1 MNFQL
6 EKPAAVVKAGESHRG
21 LNWALELLVFVLVFV
36 VSSIAETLVILPIA
50 LGMLLSD
57 TDFRAALAA
66 GNPQGIIDASV
77 QVGTAD
83 ISMICSLFATIGM
96 ILIVILFCKLIQKRK
111 LDTLGFMQR
120 GAVKEY
126 LFGAAAGFIA
136 FSAAVLICVLT
147 GSLQLNGFSSAFGV
161 GIFLLFLFGFMVQ
174 GMAEEVMCRGYLMV
188 SIGRRYPMWV
198 AAVLNALIFAALHLA
213 NSGIS
218 ALAFVNLTL
227 FGIFA
232 SVYFIKR
239 GNIWGI
245 AAFHSVWNLV
255 QGNFYGIRVSGM
267 ETSCTVFESTS
278 VAGRDIVNGGA
289 FGLEGGLAVTAVL
302 VAGILL
308 LLRFGKTCHS
318 DF

>member
-6 EKPAAVVKAGESHRG
+6 EKPAPVARAAESHRG
-21 LNWALELLVFVLVFV
+21 LNWVLELLVFVLVFI
-36 VSSIAETLVILPIA
+36 VSAIAETLVVLPIE
-50 LGMLLSD
+50 LGMLLSN
-57 TDFRAALAA
+57 TDFRAALVT
-66 GNPQGIIDASV
+66 GDIQQIINISA
-77 QVGTAD
+77 QIGTAD
-83 ISMICSLFATIGM
+83 TSMVCSLFATLGI

-111 LDTLGFMQR
+111 LDTLGFMRR

-136 FSAAVLICVLT
+136 FSVAVLICVLT
-147 GSLQLNGFSSAFGV
+147 GSLQFNGFSSAFGT
-161 GIFLLFLFGFMVQ
+161 GIFLLFLLGFMVQ

-198 AAVLNALIFAALHLA
+198 AAILNALIFAALHLT

-218 ALAFVNLTL
+218 VLAFVNLTL
-227 FGIFA
+227 FGVFA
-232 SVYFIKR
+232 SIYFIKR

-267 ETSCTVFESTS
+267 NMSCTVFESTS
-278 VAGRDIVNGGA
+278 VSGREILNGGV
-289 FGLEGGLAVTAVL
+289 FGLEGGLAVTLVL
-302 VAGILL
+302 AAGILL
-308 LLRFGKTCHS
+308 LLRFGKTN
-318 DF
+318 DDYE